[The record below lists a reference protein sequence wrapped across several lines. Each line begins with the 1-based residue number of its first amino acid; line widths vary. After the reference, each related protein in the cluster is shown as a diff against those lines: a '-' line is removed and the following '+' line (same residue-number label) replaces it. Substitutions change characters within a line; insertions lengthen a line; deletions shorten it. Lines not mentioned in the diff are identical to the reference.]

1 MKTVVWG
8 FFFCIFAGKVRMFSK
23 SPDLSDIAQNTE
35 SLALV
40 SKLQLMG
47 EHFMVENSGI
57 VFFYICLVIL
67 LKK

>member
-1 MKTVVWG
+1 MTCVYLKGENSGVVYFG
-8 FFFCIFAGKVRMFSK
+8 IFAGKVRMFSK

-47 EHFMVENSGI
+47 EHFMVENNGF
-57 VFFYICLVIL
+57 VFF
-67 LKK
+67 